1 MKMRHLGRHLGVG
14 AKPAAA
20 LPAAG
25 GVPRAALGPLSAAAD
40 DYTCSA
46 VVIGGWQLSAGHHPS
61 RKADDAI
68 LRDLAAYHAGGCT
81 TFDMGDIYT
90 GVEALIGRFVRAQCP
105 RGAGIEVH
113 TKFVP
118 DLDVLAD
125 VDATHIRAVLSRSCR
140 RLGVAALDLVQ
151 FHWWILEV
159 GDWCAVA
166 QLLARVGVGEGFV
179 RRIGL
184 TNFSAADTAAML
196 DAKPPVPLATTQVQ
210 YSLLDRRVEGGS
222 LVDALAAR
230 RADGADGAGP
240 RAVVQLLCYGVL
252 AGGFLTDFWLG
263 RDEPVM
269 ATLRAEHNRSL
280 VKYKLVIDRAGGWGA
295 HQALLRA
302 ARAVADGHRSG
313 GEGDA
318 AAAPAAT
325 IAMVAMAWVL
335 RQPLV
340 ASIIV
345 GTRDAKWLPS
355 TQQACALAAALSDA
369 ELEALRAAG
378 PVTALPGGV
387 YELERDRRPGAWGEV
402 MRYNLNQVLSA
413 THVAE
418 HAAALDAAAAAAAAA
433 AALPAGASAWA
444 DVAFDAWLLERE
456 ARAFAEY
463 AATAAAAERGDA
475 VSAIAR
481 ARARLDTLWAAL
493 LASADDGLPA
503 AARAELAA
511 LGAPGSVTS

>member
-1 MKMRHLGRHLGVG
+1 MHELGEYLLGG
-14 AKPAAA
+14 TKPAAAA
-20 LPAAG
+20 LPAG
-25 GVPRAALGPLSAAAD
+25 PVPRVALGPLSAAAD
-40 DYTCSA
+40 RYTCSA
-46 VVIGGWQLSAGHHPS
+46 VVMGGWQLSAGHHPT
-61 RKADDAI
+61 RKADEAI
-68 LRDLAAYHAGGCT
+68 LSDLSAYHAGGCT

-90 GVEALIGRFVRAQCP
+90 GVEALIGRFVRARCP

-125 VDATHIRAVLSRSCR
+125 VDATYIRAVLARSCR

-159 GDWCAVA
+159 GDWCAAA

-196 DAKPPVPLATTQVQ
+196 DATPPVPLATTQVQ
-210 YSLLDRRVEGGS
+210 YSLLDRRVESAS
-222 LVDALAAR
+222 LVDVLAAR
-230 RADGADGAGP
+230 RADGARSSASP

-263 RDEPVM
+263 RDEPSM
-269 ATLRAEHNRSL
+269 ETLCAEHNRSL

-302 ARAVADGHRSG
+302 ARAVADGHRVG

-318 AAAPAAT
+318 AATAT

-369 ELEALRAAG
+369 ELDALRGAG
-378 PVTALPGGV
+378 PVAALPGAV
-387 YELERDRRPGAWGEV
+387 YELERDRSPGAWGEV
-402 MRYNLNQVLSA
+402 MRYNLNQVLSP

-418 HAAALDAAAAAAAAA
+418 HAAALDAAAAAAAA
-433 AALPAGASAWA
+433 LPAGASAWA
-444 DVAFDAWLLERE
+444 AVAFEAWLLERE
-456 ARAFAEY
+456 GRAFAEY
-463 AATAAAAERGDA
+463 AATVAAAERGDA
-475 VSAIAR
+475 VRAIAR
-481 ARARLDTLWAAL
+481 ARARLDALWAAL
-493 LASADDGLPA
+493 LASADGAIPA
-503 AARAELAA
+503 AARAELDA
-511 LGAPGSVTS
+511 LGAPRATPRSSC